1 MPVWLLQPS
10 FLSPQVASHLPILG
24 DAQSSQPWETR
35 LSSRWALIHPPKTEP
50 CSRGSSPWV
59 PSPHWSCHPEGY
71 KRDTH
76 WETAQLCSPIPCPA
90 PLRAPSIG
98 AGDGEQGQDTSPCRR
113 PFSSIAFVI
122 LPTQSRACPAATA
135 TVTSP
140 NAGGVRR
147 GSRSP
152 APFCPPRAAAPAG
165 REMGLRVRGFP
176 QHRRIWPAGGGLR
189 AGVRST
195 GPPPSLAPPAW
206 PVRLGLGVRSGAG
219 ASALPLGKRGA

>member
-1 MPVWLLQPS
+1 MPVWVLQLLSETSLLPQLSGCPPPPHFWGCTGLPALGNKAELRVGFDPS
-10 FLSPQVASHLPILG
+10 TQDRARF
-24 DAQSSQPWETR
+24 TR
-35 LSSRWALIHPPKTEP
+35 LQR
-50 CSRGSSPWV
+50 PWV

-76 WETAQLCSPIPCPA
+76 WDTAQLCSPIPCPA
-90 PLRAPSIG
+90 PLLAPSIG
-98 AGDGEQGQDTSPCRR
+98 AGDGEQSQDISPCRG
-113 PFSSIAFVI
+113 PFSPIAFVI

-147 GSRSP
+147 GSRSL

-176 QHRRIWPAGGGLR
+176 
-189 AGVRST
+189 
-195 GPPPSLAPPAW
+195 
-206 PVRLGLGVRSGAG
+206 
-219 ASALPLGKRGA
+219 